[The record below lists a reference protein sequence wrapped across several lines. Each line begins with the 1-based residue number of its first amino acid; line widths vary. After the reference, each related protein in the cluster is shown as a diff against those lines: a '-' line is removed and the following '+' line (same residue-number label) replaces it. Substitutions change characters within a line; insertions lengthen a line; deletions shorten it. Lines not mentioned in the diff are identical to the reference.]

1 MVKCAGQTRLAFSFF
16 QFSIAMPCEF
26 FQQKR
31 CTSCTYIEMPYLA
44 QIEMKD
50 VHLRQLFPQ
59 VSTSAWLAPVQ
70 SQPTQCRNK
79 AKMVVLGAAHQP
91 ILGIESVQ
99 DGSPVSL
106 TTCPLYQDVMRE
118 LLSYLQNWIRIA
130 GIPPYNKVK
139 KKGELKFILLTQSQQ
154 RGEFMLRFVLR
165 SENALQRI
173 RDNLPRL
180 QQDFPAI
187 RVITANIQP
196 VHMARLEGEQ
206 EIFLSDAQYLL
217 EEFNGV
223 PMVIKPKS
231 FFQTNPD
238 VAAKLYAT
246 ARDWVAE
253 IQPQTMWDLFCG
265 VGGFALHC
273 AQHAQA
279 VVGIEIEE
287 EAINSA
293 KLSASQL
300 GIENLSFAA
309 LDSGEYSRSQTQSPD
324 LILVNPPRR
333 GLGKALTEQLEC
345 LAAKYLIYSSCN
357 PNTLQADLANLTSY
371 QVVRAQWFD
380 MFPHTDHAEVM
391 MLLKRSD

>member
-1 MVKCAGQTRLAFSFF
+1 
-16 QFSIAMPCEF
+16 MPCEF
-26 FQQKR
+26 FHQKR

-50 VHLRQLFPQ
+50 AHLRQLFPQ
-59 VSTSAWLAPVQ
+59 VSTSAWLAPEQ

-79 AKMVVLGAAHQP
+79 AKMVALGAAHQP

-139 KKGELKFILLTQSQQ
+139 KKGELKFILLTQSQK

-187 RVITANIQP
+187 RVVTANIQP
-196 VHMARLEGEQ
+196 IHMARLEGEQ
-206 EIFLSDAQYLL
+206 EIFLTSEQYLL

-223 PMVIKPKS
+223 PMVVRPKS
-231 FFQTNPD
+231 FFQTNPH
-238 VAAKLYAT
+238 VAARLYAT

-253 IQPQTMWDLFCG
+253 LKPRQMWDLFCG

-273 AQHAQA
+273 APHAEQ
-279 VVGIEIEE
+279 VIGIEIEE

-293 KLSASQL
+293 KLSAQQL
-300 GIENLSFAA
+300 GIDNLSFSA
-309 LDSGEYSRSQTQSPD
+309 LDSAAYSQAQTQAAD

-333 GLGKALTEQLEC
+333 GLGQALTAQLEQL
-345 LAAKYLIYSSCN
+345 APHYLIYSSCN
-357 PNTLQADLANLTSY
+357 PVTMQQDLAHLPSY
-371 QVVRAQWFD
+371 RVERAQWFD

-391 MLLKRSD
+391 MLLKRND

>member
-1 MVKCAGQTRLAFSFF
+1 
-16 QFSIAMPCEF
+16 MPCEF
-26 FQQKR
+26 FHQKR

-50 VHLRQLFPQ
+50 AHLRQLFPQ
-59 VSTSAWLAPVQ
+59 VSTSAWLAPEQ

-79 AKMVVLGAAHQP
+79 AKMVALGAAHQP

-139 KKGELKFILLTQSQQ
+139 KKGELKFILLTQSQK

-165 SENALQRI
+165 SENALPRI

-187 RVITANIQP
+187 RVVTANIQP
-196 VHMARLEGEQ
+196 IHMARLEGEQ
-206 EIFLSDAQYLL
+206 EIFLTDAHYLL
-217 EEFNGV
+217 EVFNGV
-223 PMVIKPKS
+223 PMVVRPKS
-231 FFQTNPD
+231 FFQTNPH
-238 VAAKLYAT
+238 VAARLYAT

-253 IQPQTMWDLFCG
+253 LKPRQMWDLFCG

-273 AQHAQA
+273 APHAEQ
-279 VVGIEIEE
+279 VIGIEIEE

-293 KLSASQL
+293 KLSAQQL
-300 GIENLSFAA
+300 GIDNLSFSA
-309 LDSGEYSRSQTQSPD
+309 LDSAAYSQAQTQAAD

-333 GLGKALTEQLEC
+333 GLGQALTAQLEQL
-345 LAAKYLIYSSCN
+345 APHYLIYSSCN
-357 PNTLQADLANLTSY
+357 PVTMQQDLAHLPSY
-371 QVVRAQWFD
+371 RVERAQWFD

-391 MLLKRSD
+391 MLLVRQ

>member
-1 MVKCAGQTRLAFSFF
+1 
-16 QFSIAMPCEF
+16 MPCEF
-26 FQQKR
+26 FHQKR

-50 VHLRQLFPQ
+50 AHLRQLFPQ
-59 VSTSAWLAPVQ
+59 VSTSAWLAPEQ

-79 AKMVVLGAAHQP
+79 AKMVALGAAHQP

-139 KKGELKFILLTQSQQ
+139 KKGELKFILLTQSQK

-165 SENALQRI
+165 SENALPRI

-187 RVITANIQP
+187 RVVTANIQP
-196 VHMARLEGEQ
+196 IHMARLEGEQ
-206 EIFLSDAQYLL
+206 EIFLTDAQYLL

-223 PMVIKPKS
+223 PMVVRPKS
-231 FFQTNPD
+231 FFQTNPH
-238 VAAKLYAT
+238 VAARLYAT

-253 IQPQTMWDLFCG
+253 LKPRQMWDLFCG

-273 AQHAQA
+273 APHAEQ
-279 VVGIEIEE
+279 VIGIEIEE

-293 KLSASQL
+293 KLSAQQL
-300 GIENLSFAA
+300 GIDNLSFSA
-309 LDSGEYSRSQTQSPD
+309 LDSAAYSQAQTQAAD

-333 GLGKALTEQLEC
+333 GLGQALTAQLEQL
-345 LAAKYLIYSSCN
+345 APHYLIYSSCN
-357 PNTLQADLANLTSY
+357 PVTMQQDLAHLPSY
-371 QVVRAQWFD
+371 RVERAQWFD

-391 MLLKRSD
+391 MLLVRQ

>member
-1 MVKCAGQTRLAFSFF
+1 
-16 QFSIAMPCEF
+16 MPCEF
-26 FQQKR
+26 FHQKR

-50 VHLRQLFPQ
+50 AHLRQLFPQ
-59 VSTSAWLAPVQ
+59 VSTSAWLAPEQ

-79 AKMVVLGAAHQP
+79 AKMVALGAAHQP

-139 KKGELKFILLTQSQQ
+139 KKGELKFILLTQSQK

-165 SENALQRI
+165 SENALPRI

-187 RVITANIQP
+187 RVVTANIQP
-196 VHMARLEGEQ
+196 IHMARLEGEQ
-206 EIFLSDAQYLL
+206 EIFLTSEQYLL

-223 PMVIKPKS
+223 PMVVRPKS
-231 FFQTNPD
+231 FFQTNPH
-238 VAAKLYAT
+238 VAARLYAT

-253 IQPQTMWDLFCG
+253 LKPRQMWDLFCG

-273 AQHAQA
+273 APHAEQ
-279 VVGIEIEE
+279 VIGIEIEE

-293 KLSASQL
+293 KLSAQQL
-300 GIENLSFAA
+300 GIDNLSFSA
-309 LDSGEYSRSQTQSPD
+309 LDSAAYSQAQTQAAD

-333 GLGKALTEQLEC
+333 GLGQALTAQLEQL
-345 LAAKYLIYSSCN
+345 APHYLIYSSCN
-357 PNTLQADLANLTSY
+357 PVTMQQDLAHLPSY
-371 QVVRAQWFD
+371 RVERAQWFD

-391 MLLKRSD
+391 MLLVRQ

>member
-1 MVKCAGQTRLAFSFF
+1 
-16 QFSIAMPCEF
+16 
-26 FQQKR
+26 
-31 CTSCTYIEMPYLA
+31 MPYLA

-50 VHLRQLFPQ
+50 AHLRQLFPQ
-59 VSTSAWLAPVQ
+59 VSTSAWLAPEQ

-79 AKMVVLGAAHQP
+79 AKMVALGAAHQP

-139 KKGELKFILLTQSQQ
+139 KKGELKFILLTQSQK

-165 SENALQRI
+165 SENALPRI

-187 RVITANIQP
+187 RVVTANIQP
-196 VHMARLEGEQ
+196 IHMARLEGEQ
-206 EIFLSDAQYLL
+206 EIFLTSEQYLL

-223 PMVIKPKS
+223 PMVVRPKS
-231 FFQTNPD
+231 FFQTNPH
-238 VAAKLYAT
+238 VAARLYAT

-253 IQPQTMWDLFCG
+253 LKPRQMWDLFCG

-273 AQHAQA
+273 APHAEQ
-279 VVGIEIEE
+279 VIGIEIEE

-293 KLSASQL
+293 KLSAQQL
-300 GIENLSFAA
+300 GIDNLSFSA
-309 LDSGEYSRSQTQSPD
+309 LDSAAYSQAQTQAAD

-333 GLGKALTEQLEC
+333 GLGQALTAQLEQL
-345 LAAKYLIYSSCN
+345 APHYLIYSSCN
-357 PNTLQADLANLTSY
+357 PVTMQQDLAHLPSY
-371 QVVRAQWFD
+371 RVERAQWFD

-391 MLLKRSD
+391 MLLVRQ

>member
-1 MVKCAGQTRLAFSFF
+1 
-16 QFSIAMPCEF
+16 MPCEF
-26 FQQKR
+26 FHQKR

-50 VHLRQLFPQ
+50 AHLRQLFPQ
-59 VSTSAWLAPVQ
+59 VSTSAWLAPEQ

-79 AKMVVLGAAHQP
+79 AKMVALGAAHQP

-139 KKGELKFILLTQSQQ
+139 KKGELKFILLTQSQK

-187 RVITANIQP
+187 RVVTANIQP
-196 VHMARLEGEQ
+196 IHMARLEGEQ
-206 EIFLSDAQYLL
+206 EIFLTDEQFLL
-217 EEFNGV
+217 EELNGV
-223 PMVIKPKS
+223 PMVVRPKS

-238 VAAKLYAT
+238 VAEQLYAT

-253 IQPQTMWDLFCG
+253 IKPKKMWDLFCG

-273 AQHAQA
+273 APHAEQ
-279 VVGIEIEE
+279 VIGIEIEE

-293 KLSASQL
+293 KLSAQQL
-300 GIENLSFAA
+300 GIDNLSFSA
-309 LDSGEYSRSQTQSPD
+309 LDSAAYSQAQTQAAD

-333 GLGKALTEQLEC
+333 GLGQALTAQLEQL
-345 LAAKYLIYSSCN
+345 APHYLIYSSCN
-357 PNTLQADLANLTSY
+357 PVTMQQDLAHLPSY
-371 QVVRAQWFD
+371 RVERAQWFD

-391 MLLKRSD
+391 MLLVRK

>member
-50 VHLRQLFPQ
+50 AHLRQLFPQ

-139 KKGELKFILLTQSQQ
+139 KKGDLKFILLTQSQK
-154 RGEFMLRFVLR
+154 RGEFMLRFVVR
-165 SENALQRI
+165 SEAALERI
-173 RDNLPRL
+173 RHNLPRL
-180 QQDFPAI
+180 QQAFPAI
-187 RVITANIQP
+187 RVISANIQP
-196 VHMARLEGEQ
+196 IHMARLEGEQ
-206 EIFLSDAQYLL
+206 EIFLTDEQYLL

-223 PMVIKPKS
+223 PMVVRPKS
-231 FFQTNPD
+231 FFQTNPH
-238 VAAKLYAT
+238 VAAQLYAT

-253 IQPQTMWDLFCG
+253 LKPRQMWDLFCG

-273 AQHAQA
+273 APYAEQ
-279 VVGIEIEE
+279 VIGIEIEE

-293 KLSASQL
+293 KLSAQQL
-300 GIENLSFAA
+300 GIDNLSFSA
-309 LDSGEYSRSQTQSPD
+309 LDSAAYSQAQTQAAD

-333 GLGKALTEQLEC
+333 GLGQALTAQLEQL
-345 LAAKYLIYSSCN
+345 APQYLIYSSCN
-357 PNTLQADLANLTSY
+357 PVTMQQDLAYLPSY
-371 QVVRAQWFD
+371 RVERAQWFD

-391 MLLKRSD
+391 MLLKRND

>member
-1 MVKCAGQTRLAFSFF
+1 
-16 QFSIAMPCEF
+16 MPCEF
-26 FQQKR
+26 FHQKR

-50 VHLRQLFPQ
+50 AHLRQLFPQ
-59 VSTSAWLAPVQ
+59 VSTSAWLAPEQ

-79 AKMVVLGAAHQP
+79 AKMVALGAAHQP

-139 KKGELKFILLTQSQQ
+139 KKGELKFILLTQSQK

-165 SENALQRI
+165 SENALPRI

-187 RVITANIQP
+187 RVVTANIQP
-196 VHMARLEGEQ
+196 IHMARLEGEQ
-206 EIFLSDAQYLL
+206 EIFLTSEQYLL

-223 PMVIKPKS
+223 PMVVRPKS
-231 FFQTNPD
+231 FFQTNPH
-238 VAAKLYAT
+238 VAARLYAT

-253 IQPQTMWDLFCG
+253 LKPRQMWDLFCG

-273 AQHAQA
+273 APHAEQ
-279 VVGIEIEE
+279 VIGIEIEE

-293 KLSASQL
+293 KLSAQQL
-300 GIENLSFAA
+300 GIDNLSFSA
-309 LDSGEYSRSQTQSPD
+309 LDSAAYSQAQTQAAD

-333 GLGKALTEQLEC
+333 GLGQALTAQLEQL
-345 LAAKYLIYSSCN
+345 APHYLIYSSCN
-357 PNTLQADLANLTSY
+357 PVTMQQDLAHLPSY
-371 QVVRAQWFD
+371 RVERAQWFD

-391 MLLKRSD
+391 MLLKRND